1 MNYIEMVNDAI
12 QYIESNLDRNMRLE
26 ELASRYYI
34 SPMHFYRIFRAV
46 TNQTLKSYILGRKLS
61 KAAIALKNTDR
72 NVVEIAFQYGFSSH
86 ELFTRNFLNMFHIT
100 PSRYRKENI
109 SVSLT
114 EEKDIVQRDFKNEKK
129 DIIVDYSCQE
139 VSEIRLVGKEVL
151 FNPEI
156 TCELEEVIYKTRI
169 FALEHCNQCT
179 VRRLFTIIRVDHSD
193 ASRVFSFYGIAAEDY
208 LGDRTNLEEKIIP
221 GSKYAIFKYPGGMG
235 LNFRTVLND
244 LKRWRSVSELKFNDN
259 VGIRMFELYP
269 EDYIQT
275 GEFHLYLPVL

>member
-34 SPMHFYRIFRAV
+34 SPMYFYRIFRAV

-169 FALEHCNQCT
+169 FALEHCFQDT
-179 VRRLFTIIRVDHSD
+179 ARRFFTITRFDHSD
-193 ASRVFSFYGIAAEDY
+193 ASRFFCFYGIAAEEY

-221 GSKYAIFKYPGGMG
+221 C
-235 LNFRTVLND
+235 
-244 LKRWRSVSELKFNDN
+244 E
-259 VGIRMFELYP
+259 GI
-269 EDYIQT
+269 
-275 GEFHLYLPVL
+275 LPNHRRGRPRGV